1 MKATV
6 NGNVL
11 TGNTMTLEI
20 DDPFIIEEVLDS
32 LEARIHEAVNSYQYE
47 FALKYIQDFLT
58 LNKAY
63 EKMKD
68 SIANPAK

>member
-1 MKATV
+1 MKAIA
-6 NGNVL
+6 NGNVM
-11 TGNTMTLEI
+11 NLEI
-20 DDPFIIEEVLDS
+20 DDPFIIEEVL
-32 LEARIHEAVNSYQYE
+32 ERMEIRIREAVDSFQYE
-47 FALKYIQDFLT
+47 FALKYIQDFLA

>member
-6 NGNVL
+6 NAGV
-11 TGNTMTLEI
+11 MTLEV
-20 DDPFIIEEVLDS
+20 DDPFIVEEVM
-32 LEARIHEAVNSYQYE
+32 ERIEIRIQEAVDKYQYE
-47 FALKYIQDFLT
+47 FALKYIQDFLV

-68 SIANPAK
+68 SI